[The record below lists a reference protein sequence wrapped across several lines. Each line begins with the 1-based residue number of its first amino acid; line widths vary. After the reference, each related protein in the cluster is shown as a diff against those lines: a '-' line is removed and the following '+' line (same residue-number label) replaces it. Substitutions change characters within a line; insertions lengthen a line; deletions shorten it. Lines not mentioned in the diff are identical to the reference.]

1 MEGDDPFVRYSVPAL
16 YHFTDRRNL
25 PLICQSGGLFSM
37 ADLIEME
44 VEVPYPGGN
53 EWSHNADKLNGMD
66 RYVHL
71 CLKTQHPMEY
81 RARKEGRIGESI
93 FLEVH
98 LDVLKVD
105 EVKCTDGVSNKT
117 GVLIR
122 PIDEA
127 KQLIDFEVLFP
138 QKELRDTISLEDY
151 LRFEERHKQRWEKA
165 VKCEILVPDHIT
177 IELIRNIR
185 NG

>member
-37 ADLIEME
+37 ADLIEMA

-53 EWSHNADKLNGMD
+53 EWSHNADKRNGMD

-71 CLKTQHPMEY
+71 CFKPYHPMEY
-81 RARKEGRIGESI
+81 LARKEGRIGESI
-93 FLEVH
+93 YLEVH
-98 LDVLKVD
+98 LDVLKLD
-105 EVKCTDGVSNKT
+105 GVKYSAGVSNKT
-117 GVLIR
+117 GVTIHS
-122 PIDEA
+122 IDEAKA
-127 KQLIDFEVLFP
+127 KQLIDFEMLYT
-138 QKELRDTISLEDY
+138 QTDSRDILEY
-151 LRFEERHKQRWEKA
+151 LRLEERRKQAE
-165 VKCEILVPDHIT
+165 KCEILVPDHIT